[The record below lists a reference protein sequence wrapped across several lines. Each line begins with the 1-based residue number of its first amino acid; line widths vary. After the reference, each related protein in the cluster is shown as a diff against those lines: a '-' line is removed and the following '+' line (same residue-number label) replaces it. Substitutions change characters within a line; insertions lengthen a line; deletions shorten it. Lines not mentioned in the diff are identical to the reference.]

1 MIDPFTAV
9 PAAIISDIGD
19 NVETTICLPDVKK
32 EMTDI
37 DESSQ
42 RTPAAGLS
50 LVRGR
55 VLVAETDQFT
65 VMTESGPH
73 VCQSAASCLVRP
85 ENGDMVLVAMPG
97 HPKETAYIL
106 AVLERAE
113 TDTVME
119 IDLRSGARLEAKNGT
134 VAIEAGTGL
143 RLSAGVQL
151 EVSAQKI
158 SIVSDAAHWLTHT
171 FSLLGKTVEAV
182 CSVLRESSK
191 ERETVSE
198 TWTQRLGDSYRH
210 IEELD
215 ETQAGT
221 SRTLA
226 RETALLHGRV
236 SYVQAEE
243 FVKLDGQE
251 VHLG

>member
-1 MIDPFTAV
+1 M
-9 PAAIISDIGD
+9 
-19 NVETTICLPDVKK
+19 ETTTCLPDGKEKK
-32 EMTDI
+32 ADI
-37 DESSQ
+37 HESSQ
-42 RTPAAGLS
+42 RTPAPDLS

-55 VLVAETDQFT
+55 VLFADKNRFT
-65 VMTESGPH
+65 VMTETGPH

-85 ENGDMVLVAMPG
+85 ENEDLVLVAMPSR
-97 HPKETAYIL
+97 PKEMAYIL

-119 IDLRSGARLEAKNGT
+119 IDLRCGARLAAKNGK
-134 VAIEAGTGL
+134 VEIEAGTEL

-151 EVSAQKI
+151 EASARKI

-171 FSLLGKTVEAV
+171 FSLLGKTIETV
-182 CSVLRESSK
+182 CSVWRESSK

-210 IEELD
+210 VEELD

-221 SRTLA
+221 SRTIA